1 MAMGA
6 AACLAEKLITGDG
19 DLNREIG
26 IEPLGFNRFISNRPV
41 LEANI
46 V

>member
-6 AACLAEKLITGDG
+6 AACLAENLVTGRG
-19 DLNREIG
+19 ELYKEID
-26 IEPLGFNRFISNRPV
+26 ISPLGFDRLVLNRPTV
-41 LEANI
+41 EANI